1 MRKLKSTN
9 PQFVELVQYL
19 KVQSFLNEAKIWKDV
34 AKRLSKPSR
43 IRAEVNISKINRY
56 AEENST
62 ILVPG
67 KVLGAG
73 TVNVKVTVAAI
84 SFSESAKK
92 AIENAGGRCITIK
105 ELIKE
110 NPKGSLVKIM
120 A

>member
-1 MRKLKSTN
+1 MRKLMATN
-9 PQFVELVQYL
+9 PRIVELVQDL
-19 KVQSFLNEAKIWKDV
+19 KVESYKNDAKIWKDI
-34 AKRLSKPSR
+34 AKRLSKPAR
-43 IRAEVNISKINRY
+43 KRAEVNISKINRY
-56 AEENST
+56 TEDGYVV
-62 ILVPG
+62 IIPG

-73 TVNVKVTVAAI
+73 KLGHKVTVAAF

-92 AIENAGGRCITIK
+92 AIEEAGGKCMTIE